1 MLLHPK
7 RNKENISIKYN
18 VIIFVLSVINSR
30 LNLLFSTGNTVYL
43 KTFIMTNDVVEK
55 VAAISDKLFQNY
67 WILPISFI
75 VNIPVTVVIRTDFQ
89 KQKMYSIF
97 QAILSLID
105 NLKRDISQ
113 GCNIFYS
120 YCIYDMKLF
129 NKKRKKKSIFGSI
142 VNGSIT

>member
-97 QAILSLID
+97 
-105 NLKRDISQ
+105 
-113 GCNIFYS
+113 
-120 YCIYDMKLF
+120 
-129 NKKRKKKSIFGSI
+129 
-142 VNGSIT
+142 